1 MRKPNMAREATQMHP
16 TGPDPNA
23 PIAQGAQPDQPAVK
37 QKRKRSASPPRP
49 AFFIIQV
56 LGDDGQPIPFDKKRI
71 KILSVE
77 RSAEKVFE
85 MIDGGQHDN
94 ALYLRGIVPAGRG
107 GPPTA
112 A

>member
-1 MRKPNMAREATQMHP
+1 MAREATQLSQV
-16 TGPDPNA
+16 DPA
-23 PIAQGAQPDQPAVK
+23 TAGATEVK
-37 QKRKRSASPPRP
+37 KRRTRSPSAAKP

-56 LGDDGQPIPFDKKRI
+56 LDEQGVPMPFDKKRI

-94 ALYLRGIVPAGRG
+94 ALYLRGIVPAGRA
-107 GPPTA
+107 PNKTPA
-112 A
+112 VA